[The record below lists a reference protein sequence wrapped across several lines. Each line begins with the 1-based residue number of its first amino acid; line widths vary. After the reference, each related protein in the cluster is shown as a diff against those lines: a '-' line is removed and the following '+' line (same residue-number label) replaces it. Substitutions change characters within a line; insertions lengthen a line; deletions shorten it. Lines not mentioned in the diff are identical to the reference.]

1 MGKFVT
7 ILIILYV
14 LYYAGNIIYDLY
26 IKKEKVEKVEEE
38 VFSIDGLETQED
50 IKQVKIDDVENR
62 NDVSSKEE
70 ELYEAD
76 YNGND
81 TPQFNMEAL
90 KRKHEEEREIAKK
103 ENPLKKIEPK
113 DFQKLIHNAS
123 SKIRT
128 EKEVDGYPIM
138 NFA

>member
-26 IKKEKVEKVEEE
+26 IKKEKVEEVEEE
-38 VFSIDGLETQED
+38 VVSIDGLETQED

-81 TPQFNMEAL
+81 THKFNMEAL
-90 KRKHEEEREIAKK
+90 KRKH
-103 ENPLKKIEPK
+103 
-113 DFQKLIHNAS
+113 
-123 SKIRT
+123 
-128 EKEVDGYPIM
+128 
-138 NFA
+138 